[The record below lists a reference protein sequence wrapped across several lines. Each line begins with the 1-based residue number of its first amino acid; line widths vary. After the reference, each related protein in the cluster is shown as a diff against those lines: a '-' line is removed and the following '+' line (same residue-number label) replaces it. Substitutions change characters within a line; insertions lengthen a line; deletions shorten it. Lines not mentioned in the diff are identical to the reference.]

1 MNPRSVVIVD
11 DDEAVR
17 DALSWLFSSKGLH
30 TACFASGEALLAAF
44 DLERMGCLVLDV
56 RMAPLTGLVLFE
68 QLRAAHPYCPPA
80 IFLTGHADVPLA
92 VAALK
97 MGAADFLEKP
107 FDDAILI
114 ERVEA
119 ALARDAAARDSLASR
134 SHLQPSA
141 GAAAPAHRAR
151 ARSDGA
157 DSGRQTEQADCRSAG
172 HQHQDRGSA
181 PRPRAGQNGGQ
192 IRRGTGRAAV
202 APATGAL
209 THGQQTTGV
218 RAGGDSHG

>member
-30 TACFASGEALLAAF
+30 TECFASGEALLAAF

-119 ALARDAAARDSLASR
+119 ALARDAAARDSLANR
-134 SHLQPSA
+134 SPLQAQLRQLTEREREVMALILEGKLNKQIAEALDISIKTVEV
-141 GAAAPAHRAR
+141 HRAR
-151 ARSDGA
+151 VLDKMGVKSAVELA
-157 DSGRQTEQADCRSAG
+157 GRLSR
-172 HQHQDRGSA
+172 
-181 PRPRAGQNGGQ
+181 
-192 IRRGTGRAAV
+192 
-202 APATGAL
+202 L
-209 THGQQTTGV
+209 QQEP
-218 RAGGDSHG
+218 

>member
-30 TACFASGEALLAAF
+30 TECFASGEALLAAF

-119 ALARDAAARDSLASR
+119 ALARDAAARDSLANR
-134 SHLQPSA
+134 SHLQAQLRQLTEREREVMALILEGKLNKQIAEALDISIKTVEV
-141 GAAAPAHRAR
+141 HRAR
-151 ARSDGA
+151 VLDKMAVKSA
-157 DSGRQTEQADCRSAG
+157 VELAGRLSR
-172 HQHQDRGSA
+172 
-181 PRPRAGQNGGQ
+181 
-192 IRRGTGRAAV
+192 
-202 APATGAL
+202 L
-209 THGQQTTGV
+209 QQEP
-218 RAGGDSHG
+218 

>member
-134 SHLQPSA
+134 SHLQAQLRQLTEREREVMALILEGKLNKQIAEALDISIKTVEV
-141 GAAAPAHRAR
+141 HRAR
-151 ARSDGA
+151 VLDKMGVKSAVELA
-157 DSGRQTEQADCRSAG
+157 GRLSR
-172 HQHQDRGSA
+172 
-181 PRPRAGQNGGQ
+181 
-192 IRRGTGRAAV
+192 
-202 APATGAL
+202 L
-209 THGQQTTGV
+209 QQEP
-218 RAGGDSHG
+218 

>member
-30 TACFASGEALLAAF
+30 TECFASGEALLAAF

-56 RMAPLTGLVLFE
+56 RMAPLTGLVLVE
-68 QLRAAHPYCPPA
+68 QLCAAHPYCPPA

-134 SHLQPSA
+134 SHLQAQLRQLTEREREVMALILEGKLNKQIAEALDISIKTVEV
-141 GAAAPAHRAR
+141 HRAR
-151 ARSDGA
+151 VLDKMAVKSA
-157 DSGRQTEQADCRSAG
+157 VELAGRLSR
-172 HQHQDRGSA
+172 
-181 PRPRAGQNGGQ
+181 
-192 IRRGTGRAAV
+192 
-202 APATGAL
+202 L
-209 THGQQTTGV
+209 QQEP
-218 RAGGDSHG
+218 

>member
-30 TACFASGEALLAAF
+30 TECFASGEALLAAF

-134 SHLQPSA
+134 SHLQAQLRQLTEREREVMALILEGKLNKQIAEALDISIKTVEV
-141 GAAAPAHRAR
+141 HRAR
-151 ARSDGA
+151 VLDKMAVKSA
-157 DSGRQTEQADCRSAG
+157 VELAGRLSR
-172 HQHQDRGSA
+172 
-181 PRPRAGQNGGQ
+181 
-192 IRRGTGRAAV
+192 
-202 APATGAL
+202 L
-209 THGQQTTGV
+209 QQEP
-218 RAGGDSHG
+218 

>member
-119 ALARDAAARDSLASR
+119 ALARDAAARDGLASR
-134 SHLQPSA
+134 SHLQAQLRQLTEREREVMALILEGKLNKQIAEALDISIKTVEV
-141 GAAAPAHRAR
+141 HRAR
-151 ARSDGA
+151 VLDKMAVKSA
-157 DSGRQTEQADCRSAG
+157 VELAGRLSR
-172 HQHQDRGSA
+172 
-181 PRPRAGQNGGQ
+181 
-192 IRRGTGRAAV
+192 
-202 APATGAL
+202 L
-209 THGQQTTGV
+209 QQEP
-218 RAGGDSHG
+218 

>member
-119 ALARDAAARDSLASR
+119 ALARDAAARDSLANR
-134 SHLQPSA
+134 SHLQAQLRQLTEREREVMALILEGKLNKQIAEALDISIKTVEV
-141 GAAAPAHRAR
+141 HRAR
-151 ARSDGA
+151 VLDKMAVKSA
-157 DSGRQTEQADCRSAG
+157 VELAGRLSR
-172 HQHQDRGSA
+172 
-181 PRPRAGQNGGQ
+181 
-192 IRRGTGRAAV
+192 
-202 APATGAL
+202 L
-209 THGQQTTGV
+209 QQEP
-218 RAGGDSHG
+218 

>member
-17 DALSWLFSSKGLH
+17 DALSWLFSSKGLR
-30 TACFASGEALLAAF
+30 TDCFASGEALLAAF

-119 ALARDAAARDSLASR
+119 ALARDAAARDSLANR
-134 SHLQPSA
+134 SHLQAQLRQLTEREREVMALILEGKLNKQIAEALDISIKTVEV
-141 GAAAPAHRAR
+141 HRAR
-151 ARSDGA
+151 VLDKMAVKSA
-157 DSGRQTEQADCRSAG
+157 VELAGRLSR
-172 HQHQDRGSA
+172 
-181 PRPRAGQNGGQ
+181 
-192 IRRGTGRAAV
+192 
-202 APATGAL
+202 L
-209 THGQQTTGV
+209 QQEP
-218 RAGGDSHG
+218 

>member
-1 MNPRSVVIVD
+1 M
-11 DDEAVR
+11 
-17 DALSWLFSSKGLH
+17 
-30 TACFASGEALLAAF
+30 LAAF

-134 SHLQPSA
+134 SHLQAQLRQLTEREREVMALILEGKLNKQIAEALDISIKTVEV
-141 GAAAPAHRAR
+141 HRAR
-151 ARSDGA
+151 VLDKMAVKSA
-157 DSGRQTEQADCRSAG
+157 VELAGRLSR
-172 HQHQDRGSA
+172 
-181 PRPRAGQNGGQ
+181 
-192 IRRGTGRAAV
+192 
-202 APATGAL
+202 L
-209 THGQQTTGV
+209 QQEP
-218 RAGGDSHG
+218 